1 MPERTAK
8 DLHFYKLNHAQ
19 KLAVARNLATR
30 PLRAISVLAD
40 KTVIPAGLYPNKN
53 QLYFY
58 MTRYLI
64 ERVSW
69 ICRDYQG
76 EHEGDG
82 RAKITFSRRGGM
94 SYEDFRDYMTRLQ
107 QQDTEIHWPC
117 IDVDGIDAKDHSR
130 SASLQLADT
139 VAHAFAC
146 GVELDP
152 YGGSEYRYAEALRR
166 RTYSRGLGPNRYL
179 SYGVKIVPNV
189 DNLNLSEDQVR
200 FVDLFR

>member
-19 KLAVARNLATR
+19 KLAVSRLFAKK
-30 PLRAISVLAD
+30 PLRAMSVLAD
-40 KTVIPAGLYPNKN
+40 KTVIPAGLYQNKN

-69 ICRDYQG
+69 ICRDYDG
-76 EHEGDG
+76 EHGGDG
-82 RAKITFSRRGGM
+82 RAKVTFSRRGGM
-94 SYEDFRDYMTRLQ
+94 SYGDFRDYMGRLQ

-117 IDVDGIDAKDHSR
+117 IDVDGIDAQDHSR

-139 VAHAFAC
+139 IAHAHSC
-146 GVELDP
+146 GVEIDA

-166 RTYSRGLGPNRYL
+166 VTYYRGAAANRYL
-179 SYGVKIVPNV
+179 SYGVKIVPSV
-189 DNLNLSEDQVR
+189 DGLVLTEDQTR